1 MIPKNLE
8 MIKKIL
14 KNVSKAAVRA
24 TQIKKFF
31 KQGMAV
37 PQDMAD
43 GTSISWSKCYLNKKF
58 GEKALPMVKID
69 FETMEAE
76 TFNQARK
83 PPTIWTDDPTKEQRE
98 QQKKNLANKK
108 QKKDK
113 L

>member
-1 MIPKNLE
+1 
-8 MIKKIL
+8 
-14 KNVSKAAVRA
+14 
-24 TQIKKFF
+24 
-31 KQGMAV
+31 MAV

-43 GTSISWSKCYLNKKF
+43 GTSISWSKCYPNKKF

-69 FETMEAE
+69 FETMEAKVKIAGFLKNLK

-83 PPTIWTDDPTKEQRE
+83 PPTIWMDDLTKEQRE